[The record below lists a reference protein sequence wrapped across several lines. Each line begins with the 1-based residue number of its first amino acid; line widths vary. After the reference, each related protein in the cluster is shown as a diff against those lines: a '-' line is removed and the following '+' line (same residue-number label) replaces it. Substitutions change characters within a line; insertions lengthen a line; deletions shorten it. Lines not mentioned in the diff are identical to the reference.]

1 MPFLLA
7 FLSRQAQPESCKG
20 HGVGICAASIFII
33 AILNVM
39 WLSMV
44 LIESTFLGCLFAR
57 DGDKSHQKN
66 RKIQIWKWDIEMETL
81 NSSGDI
87 IEVPHA
93 NQTSSF
99 ALHYGLLIVI
109 PAHATKDV
117 QRRAAQRESWQMLLQ
132 NDVSCNSCRSARTVR
147 CWKWWRWSNSS
158 RRSFEIWRHGYC
170 ERGFLRATT
179 QIAQGRLDWAFV
191 QQ

>member
-1 MPFLLA
+1 
-7 FLSRQAQPESCKG
+7 
-20 HGVGICAASIFII
+20 
-33 AILNVM
+33 
-39 WLSMV
+39 MV

-109 PAHATKDV
+109 PHATKDV
-117 QRRAAQRESWQMLLQ
+117 QRRAAQRETWQMLLLERSGVGSDGDEASRFGDMVFSELHRSRKEDSTEHSCSSK
-132 NDVSCNSCRSARTVR
+132 DV
-147 CWKWWRWSNSS
+147 
-158 RRSFEIWRHGYC
+158 
-170 ERGFLRATT
+170 
-179 QIAQGRLDWAFV
+179 
-191 QQ
+191 

>member
-57 DGDKSHQKN
+57 DGDKSRQK
-66 RKIQIWKWDIEMETL
+66 IEMETL

-109 PAHATKDV
+109 PARATKDV